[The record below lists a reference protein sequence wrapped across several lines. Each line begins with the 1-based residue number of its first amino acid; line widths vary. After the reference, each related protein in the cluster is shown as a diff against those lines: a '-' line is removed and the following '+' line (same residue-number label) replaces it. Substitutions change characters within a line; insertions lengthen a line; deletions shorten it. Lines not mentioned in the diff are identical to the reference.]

1 MVPVGSEQF
10 VYSLTIDRPRLLK
23 KLLQHGASPNAMST
37 TSETV
42 LSIAVQV
49 GSISIIKTLLEAGA
63 DVRIGDVLHY
73 AVEREGDELEVIQL
87 LLSKGAPVNIIQFA
101 HPHARQLRHALL
113 RGTPLHKACLLG
125 KHEVVDLLLKHGARV
140 DSTRMRESQ
149 IEKTT
154 PLDIATQRGDE
165 RMLYLRIADRAV
177 VFV

>member
-73 AVEREGDELEVIQL
+73 AVERKGDELEVIQL

-101 HPHARQLRHALL
+101 HPHACQ
-113 RGTPLHKACLLG
+113 
-125 KHEVVDLLLKHGARV
+125 
-140 DSTRMRESQ
+140 
-149 IEKTT
+149 
-154 PLDIATQRGDE
+154 
-165 RMLYLRIADRAV
+165 
-177 VFV
+177 